1 MWRFVYGEERDM
13 EELTEL
19 ERLKLSLK
27 YSTSEKHKKSLR
39 ERIDKIEN
47 KEVKKENMQ
56 QSFL

>member
-1 MWRFVYGEERDM
+1 M

-27 YSTSEKHKKSLR
+27 YSTSEKHRRLLK
-39 ERIDKIEN
+39 EKIYKIKN
-47 KEVKKENMQ
+47 KESDMQ

>member
-1 MWRFVYGEERDM
+1 MTGSEIM

-19 ERLKLSLK
+19 DRLKLSLK
-27 YSTSEKHKKSLR
+27 YSTSEKHRKSLQ

-47 KEVKKENMQ
+47 KVDIKVKKENMQ

>member
-1 MWRFVYGEERDM
+1 M

-19 ERLKLSLK
+19 ERLKLSLE
-27 YSTSEKHKKSLR
+27 YSTSEKHRKSLE

-47 KEVKKENMQ
+47 KADIKVKEENMQ

>member
-1 MWRFVYGEERDM
+1 MTGSEIM
-13 EELTEL
+13 EELTEI

-47 KEVKKENMQ
+47 KVDIKIKEENMQ